1 MKAIVTLIFTL
12 AIFSAQANFLS
23 EVKDV
28 NWPFIDCGSS
38 SDDLDVT
45 QVTLASNPAK
55 GTGAA
60 ITVVRQFV

>member
-1 MKAIVTLIFTL
+1 MKAIITLIFTF
-12 AIFSAQANFLS
+12 AIFSAQANFLG

-28 NWPFIDCGSS
+28 NWPFTNCGSS
-38 SDDLDVT
+38 SDDLDVS

-60 ITVVRQFV
+60 ITVVRQFI